1 MSSPK
6 ETTIEQ
12 RLLKRLSGLPR
23 RAAELLCGDPELRAL
38 QEYANTVSIT
48 RLNFNDHGPVHMRT
62 VAFNAMRLFDLLEE
76 AGVEFNLAKE
86 NAGDAEM
93 SRIAVLCASLMHDIG
108 MTVGREDHEHTALLF
123 AVPILDRILGEL
135 YPANIAKRV
144 VIRSMAVEGIVG
156 HMAHQRVHSLEAGVV
171 LVADGLDMKKGRSR
185 IPMLI
190 SPGAKVGDIHQ
201 YSSASIEKVDIE
213 KGKERPI
220 RIGITMSESVG
231 FFQVE
236 SVLITKIEASSIKP
250 YIELYAGKSGV
261 EPRRYL

>member
-6 ETTIEQ
+6 ETTVEQ

-23 RAAELLCGDPELRAL
+23 RAAELLCADPELKAL

-48 RLNFNDHGPVHMRT
+48 RLNFNDHGPVHART
-62 VAFNAMRLFDLLEE
+62 VAVNAMKLFDLLEA
-76 AGVEFNLAKE
+76 AGIEFNLAQEKV
-86 NAGDAEM
+86 GDTEM
-93 SRIAVLCASLMHDIG
+93 SRVAVLCAALMHDIG
-108 MTVGREDHEHTALLF
+108 MSVGREDHEHTALLF
-123 AVPILDRILGEL
+123 AVPILDRILGKL
-135 YPANIAKRV
+135 YPDDLNKRV
-144 VIRSMAVEGIVG
+144 VVRSLAVEGIVG
-156 HMAHQRVHSLEAGVV
+156 HMAHQKVHSLEAGVV

-201 YSSASIEKVDIE
+201 YSSSAIEEVRIE
-213 KGKERPI
+213 KGEEHPI
-220 RIGITMSESVG
+220 RISVTMSESVG

-236 SVLITKIEASSIKP
+236 AVLITKIEASSVKP
-250 YIELYAGKSGV
+250 YIELYAGKAGI

>member
-23 RAAELLCGDPELRAL
+23 RAAELLCADPELRAL

-62 VAFNAMRLFDLLEE
+62 VAVNAMRLFDLLEE

-86 NAGDAEM
+86 NIGDDEM
-93 SRIAVLCASLMHDIG
+93 SRIAVLFAALMHDIG

-123 AVPILDRILGEL
+123 ALPILDRVLKDL
-135 YPANIAKRV
+135 YPKDLAKRV

-236 SVLITKIEASSIKP
+236 TVLITKIEASSVKP
-250 YIELYAGKSGV
+250 YIELYAGKPGV

>member
-6 ETTIEQ
+6 QTTIEQ
-12 RLLKRLSGLPR
+12 RLLKRLTGTAR
-23 RAAELLCGDPELRAL
+23 RAAELLCGDPELKNL

-62 VAFNAMRLFDLLEE
+62 VAVNAMKLFDLLEE

-86 NAGDAEM
+86 NIGDNEM
-93 SRIAVLCASLMHDIG
+93 SRVAVLLAALMHDIG

-123 AVPILDRILGEL
+123 AIPIIDRLLAEL
-135 YPANIAKRV
+135 YPRSLEKRI

-201 YSSASIEKVDIE
+201 YSSASIDDVLID
-213 KGKERPI
+213 KGDERPV
-220 RIGITMSESVG
+220 RITVTMSESVG

-236 SVLITKIEASSIKP
+236 SVLFTKIEASSVKP
-250 YIELYAGKSGV
+250 YIELYALV
-261 EPRRYL
+261 EGREPKRYL